1 MKILSAEFVT
11 SAVKPSQFP
20 RDGKPQVAFAGRS
33 NVGKSSIINSMLNRK
48 NLVKTS
54 ATPGKTQLINFFLI
68 NDDFYCVDLPGY
80 GYAKAP
86 RAVVDA
92 WAPMIEG
99 YIRESAQLKLVVVL
113 LDIRRKPDERDARLV
128 EWLRH
133 YDVPALYILTKSD
146 KLKRQEAA
154 RAQREIPAIL
164 GLDEKPRLTS
174 AKSGQGVVE
183 LRTEIGKRL
192 RSSPEEGHVDSEEAD
207 KRG

>member
-1 MKILSAEFVT
+1 MKILSAEFKT

-20 RDGKPQVAFAGRS
+20 RDGRPEVAFAGRS
-33 NVGKSSIINSMLNRK
+33 NVGKSSIINAMLNRK
-48 NLVKTS
+48 HLVKTS

-86 RAVVDA
+86 RAVTDA

-99 YIRESAQLKLVVVL
+99 YIKESPNLRLVVVL

-133 YDVPALYILTKSD
+133 YDVPAMYILTKSD
-146 KLKRQEAA
+146 KVKRQEAA
-154 RAQREIPAIL
+154 RAQREIPAVL

-174 AKSGQGVVE
+174 AQSGLGVVE
-183 LRTEIGKRL
+183 LRNEIAKRL
-192 RSSPEEGHVDSEEAD
+192 NAKEETEML
-207 KRG
+207 

>member
-1 MKILSAEFVT
+1 MKILSAEFIT
-11 SAVKPSQFP
+11 SAVKPAQFP

-33 NVGKSSIINSMLNRK
+33 NVGKSSIINALLNRK

-68 NDDFYCVDLPGY
+68 NNDFYCVDLPGY

-86 RAVVDA
+86 RTVVDA

-99 YIRESAQLKLVVVL
+99 YLKESPELKLVVVL
-113 LDIRRKPDERDARLV
+113 LDIRRKPDDRDARLV

-133 YDVPALYILTKSD
+133 YDVPAIYILTKSD
-146 KLKRQEAA
+146 KVNRQEAT
-154 RAQREIPAIL
+154 RAQRDIPAIL
-164 GLDEKPRLTS
+164 GLEEKPRFTS

-183 LRTEIGKRL
+183 LRTEIARRL
-192 RSSPEEGHVDSEEAD
+192 RSEPQ
-207 KRG
+207 

>member
-11 SAVKPSQFP
+11 SAVKPPQFP

-33 NVGKSSIINSMLNRK
+33 NVGKSSIINAMLNRK

-68 NDDFYCVDLPGY
+68 NNNFYCVDLPGY
-80 GYAKAP
+80 GYARAP
-86 RAVVDA
+86 RGVTDA

-99 YIRESAQLKLVVVL
+99 YIKDSPDLRLVVVL
-113 LDIRRKPDERDARLV
+113 LDIRRKPDERDSRLV

-146 KLKRQEAA
+146 KVNRQEAA

-164 GLDEKPRLTS
+164 GLEETPRLTS
-174 AKSGQGVVE
+174 ATKGQGVVE
-183 LRTEIGKRL
+183 LRNEIARRL
-192 RSSPEEGHVDSEEAD
+192 NAAASS
-207 KRG
+207 K